1 VSQLIP
7 EQRADYT
14 GKIVTRHVRSNA
26 APTPA
31 RGIPAPSI
39 AAPAQSPGFPSKA
52 RTQQIEREVRM
63 YNRSSDS
70 RLKSICSRIN
80 TGLYGAARFT
90 ASDVEIYDVLS
101 TCHGNDAILL
111 LAAGMRT
118 RQDALEFLKEHDLEL
133 LIIDHEQ
140 ITQDALQRDIP
151 ALHAMELMG
160 FHGSRH
166 RAEPHYLDA
175 LEANGIRT
183 LRELEKYYPT
193 IPNLI
198 MSDVIRLSDI
208 KTIGVTR
215 LLEGSRR
222 SPVVDQ
228 LKKIRS
234 GESSYDAE
242 TMKQLL
248 VKAGKWRIEDT
259 NVIKM
264 ANSFGAEN
272 VLNLIDLGQAAEASV
287 KMFFNSHYSDEQRGE
302 IIAFYDRL
310 AHHVRHFEK
319 QDVFSFY
326 DHGVTVEEVRD
337 GLEQELSPIEIV
349 ALKNGVRPNL
359 ADGWL

>member
-1 VSQLIP
+1 MH
-7 EQRADYT
+7 R
-14 GKIVTRHVRSNA
+14 K
-26 APTPA
+26 
-31 RGIPAPSI
+31 
-39 AAPAQSPGFPSKA
+39 
-52 RTQQIEREVRM
+52 
-63 YNRSSDS
+63 SSDS

-101 TCHGNDAILL
+101 TCHGNDAMLL

-140 ITQDALQRDIP
+140 IAQDALKRDIP

-166 RAEPHYLDA
+166 REEPHYLDA

-183 LRELEKYYPT
+183 LRELNKYYPT

-198 MSDVIRLSDI
+198 MSDVVRLDDI

-215 LLEGSRR
+215 LLEGSRH
-222 SPVVDQ
+222 SPVIDQ
-228 LKKIRS
+228 LKMIRS

-248 VKAGKWRIEDT
+248 VKAGKWRIKDT

-272 VLNLIDLGQAAEASV
+272 VLNLINIGRSAEASI
-287 KMFFNSHYSDEQRGE
+287 KMFFNSAYSDEQRGE
-302 IIAFYDRL
+302 IIAYEDRL
-310 AHHVRHFEK
+310 AYHVRPFEK
-319 QDVFSFY
+319 DEVFNFY
-326 DHGVTVEEVRD
+326 DNGVSVDEVSD
-337 GLEQELSPIEIV
+337 GLENGLSAIEIV